1 VLPGIFAVECYQ
13 MMNLA
18 EELWADESGAETAEW
33 VVIVA
38 FLVIVATA
46 IFQGTV
52 RGTLTNVAG
61 SIGDQVIAETESW
74 RNHGEAVS
82 STATGSSTGGV
93 STTAKSN
100 RGG

>member
-1 VLPGIFAVECYQ
+1 MAKFMKRFWSE
-13 MMNLA
+13 
-18 EELWADESGAETAEW
+18 ESGAETAEW

-38 FLVIVATA
+38 FLVVIATA
-46 IFQGTV
+46 IFQGPV
-52 RGTLTNVAG
+52 GGTLANVAG
-61 SIGDQVIAETESW
+61 SIGDQVVEETESW

-82 STATGSSTGGV
+82 STATGSATGGV

>member
-52 RGTLTNVAG
+52 RGTLTNLAG
-61 SIGDQVIAETESW
+61 SLGSQVVAATEKWS
-74 RNHGEAVS
+74 NHGAEVS
-82 STATGSSTGGV
+82 STATGNSTGGDV
-93 STTAKSN
+93 SAMAKK
-100 RGG
+100 